1 MKTVVPKHFEFYL
14 YEEIPIELSADQDVQ
29 YFKVIYT
36 NYIIFNIYFNIN
48 MSIGSSTLQDFYI
61 FYSNWKC

>member
-36 NYIIFNIYFNIN
+36 NYNIFNIYFNIN
-48 MSIGSSTLQDFYI
+48 MSIGSSTFQDLYI
-61 FYSNWKC
+61 FYSN

>member
-48 MSIGSSTLQDFYI
+48 MSIGSSTFQDLYI
-61 FYSNWKC
+61 FYSN

>member
-1 MKTVVPKHFEFYL
+1 MVPQHFEFYL

-36 NYIIFNIYFNIN
+36 NYIISNIYLNIN
-48 MSIGSSTLQDFYI
+48 LSIASSRLEDSYI
-61 FYSNWKC
+61 FYSN